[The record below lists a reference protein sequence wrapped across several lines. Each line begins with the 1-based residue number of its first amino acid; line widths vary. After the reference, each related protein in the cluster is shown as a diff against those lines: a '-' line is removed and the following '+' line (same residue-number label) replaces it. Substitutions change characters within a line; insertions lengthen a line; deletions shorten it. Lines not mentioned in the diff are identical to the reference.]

1 MLEALQ
7 RIKLH
12 FYCCSIG
19 GDWIFIFENDFG
31 NFNIK
36 PTIGPSLYRNIVDLA
51 TLCKF

>member
-36 PTIGPSLYRNIVDLA
+36 PTITFLDLLYTEMSL
-51 TLCKF
+51 T